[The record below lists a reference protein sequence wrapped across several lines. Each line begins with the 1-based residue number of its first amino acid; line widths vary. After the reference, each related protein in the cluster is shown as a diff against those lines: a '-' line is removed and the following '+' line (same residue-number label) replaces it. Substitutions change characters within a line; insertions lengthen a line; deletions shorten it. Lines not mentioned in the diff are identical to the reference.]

1 MSLLRNKVG
10 LTLDFDSMQTFMVDI
25 QRTKGGLQHGT
36 NFPRFGWSESNSS
49 QNLFPRHARHHFLS
63 RNRDTASNASVGLMS
78 NWAVEAGGTA
88 LRDGLKVP
96 ISC

>member
-36 NFPRFGWSESNSS
+36 KFSKIWLERV
-49 QNLFPRHARHHFLS
+49 QLFFKPLPTTSLS
-63 RNRDTASNASVGLMS
+63 FANRDTASNSSVGLMS